1 MLTILL
7 ATAVLGA
14 PTSVQ
19 DTLIQV
25 REGDQLVLRDFS
37 GAVEVEGWNRNELR
51 AEADDEETLLFRFSR
66 SGSRI
71 EMGVRDRKD
80 RNRMEELRL
89 FVPSWM
95 DLEVSGRE
103 LDIEVGGIGGK
114 VLIRNLEGDII
125 LHDLSGEMEVSTVE
139 GSIDA
144 RNLRGTASLKTG
156 DDDITVL
163 ESSAD
168 LELESVEG
176 DIELIRSNTRKI
188 DARTTEG
195 DVEFTG
201 RLLSEGVYAFH
212 SHGGELTLNLEPP
225 VDADVTVLVYEGEFQ
240 SDFPIRAEGYRSGQ
254 DLRFVIGEG
263 GAQVLL
269 DAFDGEVRLRRAG
282 SGGGEAEGAG
292 RPPSFLRHP
301 GTR

>member
-7 ATAVLGA
+7 AAAVVGV

-37 GAVEVEGWNRNELR
+37 GAIEVEAWNRNELR
-51 AEADDEETLLFRFSR
+51 AEADDEEALLFQFSR

-95 DLEVSGRE
+95 DLEISGRE
-103 LDIEVGGIGGK
+103 LDTEVRGIRGK

-125 LHDLSGEMEVSTVE
+125 LRDLSGEIEASTVE

-156 DDDITVL
+156 DDDITIL

-176 DIELIRSNTRKI
+176 DIELIRSTTRKLE
-188 DARTTEG
+188 ARTTEG

-201 RLLSEGVYAFH
+201 RLLAEGVYAFH

-225 VDADVTVLVYEGEFQ
+225 VDADVTVLVYEGEFE
-240 SDFPIRAEGYRSGQ
+240 SDFPIRAAGYRSGQ

-269 DAFDGEVRLRRAG
+269 NAFDGEVRLRRAG
-282 SGGGEAEGAG
+282 SDGAEVEDTGIQEP
-292 RPPSFLRHP
+292 RLRHAS
-301 GTR
+301 TS

>member
-7 ATAVLGA
+7 ATALLGV
-14 PTSVQ
+14 PTSVR

-37 GAVEVEGWNRNELR
+37 GAIEVEAWNRNELR
-51 AEADDEETLLFRFSR
+51 AEAGDEETLLFHFSR

-71 EMGVRDRKD
+71 EMDVRDRKD
-80 RNRMEELRL
+80 RNRTEELRL

-103 LDIEVGGIGGK
+103 LDTEVRGIGGK

-125 LHDLSGEMEVSTVE
+125 LRDLSGDIEASTVE

-144 RNLRGTASLKTG
+144 RNLRGSANLKTG

-176 DIELIRSNTRKI
+176 DIELIRSTTRKI
-188 DARTTEG
+188 EARTTEG
-195 DVEFTG
+195 DVDFTG
-201 RLLSEGVYAFH
+201 RVVSDGVYAFH

-225 VDADVTVLVYEGEFQ
+225 VNADVTVLVYEGEFQ
-240 SDFPIRAEGYRSGQ
+240 SDFPIRAEGYRSGH

-263 GAQVLL
+263 GARILL

-282 SGGGEAEGAG
+282 SDGEEAEGAG
-292 RPPSFLRHP
+292 KLQSTLRRP

>member
-7 ATAVLGA
+7 ATAVLGV

-37 GAVEVEGWNRNELR
+37 GAVEVEAWNRNELR
-51 AEADDEETLLFRFSR
+51 AEADDGETILFQFSR

-71 EMGVRDRKD
+71 EMNVRDRKD

-103 LDIEVGGIGGK
+103 LDTEVGGMGGT

-125 LHDLSGEMEVSTVE
+125 LHDLSGDIEVSTVE
-139 GSIDA
+139 GFIDA

-156 DDDITVL
+156 DDDITVQ

-176 DIELIRSNTRKI
+176 DIELFRSTTRKI
-188 DARTTEG
+188 EARTTEG

-201 RLLSEGVYAFH
+201 RLLSDGVYAFH

-225 VDADVTVLVYEGEFQ
+225 VNADVTVLVYEGEFQ

-254 DLRFVIGEG
+254 DLRFMIGEG

-269 DAFDGEVRLRRAG
+269 NAFDGEVRLRRAG
-282 SGGGEAEGAG
+282 SHGEEAEGAG
-292 RPPSFLRHP
+292 KPPDNLRHP